1 MRQSSHLGTFI
12 REEIFKPRH
21 LTITAAARLLGVNRP
36 NLSNL
41 INGKISLS
49 KEMAAK
55 FEQSFEISA
64 EKLLAMQLEFDSEK
78 AVDEFPRV
86 KARPYVAPF
95 LEIHANDIELSFSRW
110 IDMRAKLAVFLRIL
124 IHSTTAHISKIDFP
138 GYEDSQRPGW
148 DGWLESPTGSAWV
161 PQGFSGWEFGVN
173 GDFKTKANKDF
184 QKSVKENSEDKRL
197 STVFVFVTPR
207 RWPGKKDWVD
217 KKKKLNL
224 WKDVIV
230 YDSSDLEQWVENS
243 IEAQVWLANQN
254 RIPSFGVKTLQTCWE
269 EWANVTAPF
278 LPKELFLSQIQQNE
292 KKIKDF
298 LVDSGKTRLIIAADS
313 VEEGL
318 AFVSCSFDHLPE
330 YKNRIL
336 VFDKQDVLP
345 KLLLGDV
352 NFIPVIHTQE
362 VEKDFAPYSSRVKAI
377 LIYPRNY
384 VLEPDIQLE
393 PLDCQS
399 FKKAFQSGSDNEEDW
414 IDEQYKRS
422 AGSLTVLRRQLATLP
437 TVQKPEWA
445 DKKELVDRLIPLM
458 LVGVWN
464 EKNESDKELLSLLAD
479 KSYDKIEKDINEL
492 LSLNDSPLWSIG
504 YSRGVISKIDSL
516 FAVSRYITTTQLE
529 AFFEIAKLVLSEDD
543 PALDLPECVRWSS
556 LLYGKT
562 REFSEQLREGIGETF
577 VLLAVYGDLL
587 FGSSR
592 ALDCGYRASRI
603 VENIL
608 LPLDS
613 RNLEANCNELP
624 VYAEAAPS
632 TFLRLIEDDLKN
644 EQPQVLALLRPVET
658 GYFGASCPRVGLL
671 RALELLAW
679 NSDFLPR
686 VATILAQ
693 MCQYEIKDNW
703 ANKPIFSLSQI
714 FDKWMPQTAASS
726 EERIAIFEQ
735 IFVRY
740 PKVAWQIAIQQFTIT
755 TWVGHYTYRP
765 KWRRDSYN
773 HGLNPNVEE
782 GKKFMEYVFSK
793 VINRKHY
800 SVDMLGDLVSKLRA
814 MNANE
819 QAKVWGVVENWLSD
833 GQSDE
838 DLAVLREKIR
848 VTVLSKNVRN
858 SAQKLGFA
866 EFSAKALE
874 VYKKLQPKNVV
885 LKNMWLFKNP
895 WVRESANESIDEETD
910 YRKRDKYIQEL
921 RVNALFEIVQNEGLP
936 GIVKLAQMGNASYV
950 IGSLLAEA
958 WVIDVSDIKKII
970 IEENVDDELIR
981 GMLDNLDVV
990 HFNRIANE
998 LFTRATNS
1006 QFLRFLLLS
1015 RYDKNTWDI
1024 VEKAPADIKTNYW
1037 FSVKPSYR
1045 YFDLNDFEFGA
1056 KKLLAAN
1063 RPDVAFN
1070 SVELEIEKISP
1081 QLVYQLLKA
1090 IPESLSKNRIDE
1102 YALER
1107 ALKVIND
1114 SHGFTLE
1121 QKANLEMLHIR
1132 QLSEPRLHL
1141 IKSPI
1146 PNLEKYVEQ
1155 HPEFFATAV
1164 CEVYKRD
1171 DLKDESDLVSTVKDS
1186 TGYHLLLETLRHTP
1200 GYVENNVVNSIQ
1212 KLLDWSN
1219 QVIEICQTRGRYFI
1233 AYRCV
1238 GQLLSRSTTGKDGI
1252 WPNEQVRGFLEKVDQ
1267 EDLINS
1273 MVIGKYNSRG
1283 PVWRDKGGRQE
1294 WKLSKQY
1301 ANWAEELK
1309 DEGFTVAARML
1320 SALVNIYEKEAEEF
1334 DMREKLELRLAHN

>member
-1 MRQSSHLGTFI
+1 MRQTRHLGTFI

-21 LTITAAARLLGVNRP
+21 LTVTAAARLLGVNRP

-64 EKLLAMQLEFDSEK
+64 EKLLALQLDFDSEK

-148 DGWLESPTGSAWV
+148 DGCLESSTGSAWV

-173 GDFKTKANKDF
+173 RDFKTKANKDF

-197 STVFVFVTPR
+197 FTTFVFVTPR
-207 RWPGKKDWVD
+207 RWSGKKDWVD
-217 KKKKLNL
+217 KQKKLNL

-243 IEAQVWLANQN
+243 IEAQVWFANQN
-254 RIPSFGVKTLQTCWE
+254 RIPSFGVKTLQTCWD
-269 EWANVTAPF
+269 EWSNVTAPV
-278 LPKELFLSQIQQNE
+278 LPEELFFSQIQQNE
-292 KKIKDF
+292 QKIKDF
-298 LVDSGKTRLIIAADS
+298 LVDSGKTRLTIAADS

-318 AFVSCSFDHLPE
+318 AFVSCSFDRLSE

-399 FKKAFQSGSDNEEDW
+399 FKKAFQSDSDNEEDW
-414 IDEQYKRS
+414 IEEQYKRS

-437 TVQKPEWA
+437 TIRRPEWA
-445 DKKELVDRLIPLM
+445 DKKELVDRLIPLV

-492 LSLNDSPLWSIG
+492 LSLNDSPLWSIDQC
-504 YSRGVISKIDSL
+504 RGVISKIDSL
-516 FAVSRYITTTQLE
+516 VTVSRYITTTQLE

-562 REFSEQLREGIGETF
+562 REFSTQLRKGIGETF
-577 VLLAVYGDLL
+577 VLLAVYGDFL

-592 ALDCGYRASRI
+592 ALGCGSRASRI

-608 LPLDS
+608 LPLNS
-613 RNLEANCNELP
+613 RKFEANCNELP
-624 VYAEAAPS
+624 VYAEAAPT
-632 TFLRLIEDDLKN
+632 TFLRIIEDDLKN
-644 EQPQVLALLRPVET
+644 EQPWVLALLRPVET

-671 RALELLAW
+671 HALELLAW

-686 VATILAQ
+686 VAIILAQ
-693 MCQYEIKDNW
+693 LCQYEIKDNW

-714 FDKWMPQTAASS
+714 FDKWMPQTAASLD
-726 EERIAIFEQ
+726 ERIAIFEQ
-735 IFVRY
+735 IFIRY
-740 PKVAWQIAIQQFTIT
+740 PKVAWQIAVQQFTPGT
-755 TWVGHYTYRP
+755 TWIGHYTYRP

-773 HGLNPNVEE
+773 HGLNPNAEE
-782 GKKFMEYVFSK
+782 GKKFMKYIFSK

-800 SVDMLGDLVSKLRA
+800 SVDMLCDLVSKLRA
-814 MNANE
+814 MKANE
-819 QAKVWGVVENWLSD
+819 QAKVWGVIENWLSD

-838 DLAVLREKIR
+838 DLAVLRENIR
-848 VTVLSKNVRN
+848 VLVLSKNVRKR
-858 SAQKLGFA
+858 AQKLGFA
-866 EFSAKALE
+866 EFTDKALE
-874 VYKKLQPKNVV
+874 VYKELQPKNVV
-885 LKNMWLFKNP
+885 IRNMWLFKNP

-910 YRKRDKYIQEL
+910 YRKREKNIREL
-921 RVNALFEIVQNEGLP
+921 RVNALFEIMQNEGLP

-950 IGSLLAEA
+950 IGSLLVEA

-970 IEENVDDELIR
+970 IEEKVDDELIR
-981 GMLDNLDVV
+981 GMLDNLDVA
-990 HFNRIANE
+990 HFNQMANE
-998 LFTRATNS
+998 ICTLATSS

-1015 RYDKNTWDI
+1015 PYDKNTWGI
-1024 VEKAPADIKTNYW
+1024 VEKAPSDIKTNYW
-1037 FSVKPSYR
+1037 FSVRPSYR
-1045 YFDLNDFEFGA
+1045 YFHLNDFEFGA

-1090 IPESLSKNRIDE
+1090 IPESSSKKRIDE

-1107 ALKVIND
+1107 ALKVINEA
-1114 SHGFTLE
+1114 HCFTLE

-1132 QLSEPRLHL
+1132 QLSESRLHL
-1141 IKSPI
+1141 TKSPI

-1155 HPEFFATAV
+1155 HPEFFAEIV
-1164 CEVYKRD
+1164 CLVYKRD
-1171 DLKDESDLVSTVKDS
+1171 DLKDEDDLVSVVKDS
-1186 TGYHLLLETLRHTP
+1186 TDYHLLLETLRHTP
-1200 GYVENNVVNSIQ
+1200 GYVENDVNNSIQ
-1212 KLLDWSN
+1212 KLLDWTN
-1219 QVIEICQTRGRYFI
+1219 QVIEICQTQGRYFI
-1233 AYRCV
+1233 AYRCI
-1238 GQLLSRSTTGKDGI
+1238 GSLLSRSSIGKDGI
-1252 WPNEQVRGFLEKVDQ
+1252 WPNEQVRGFLENVDQ
-1267 EDLINS
+1267 EGLIDS

-1294 WKLSKQY
+1294 RELSKQY
-1301 ANWAEELK
+1301 ANWAEVLK
-1309 DEGFTVAARML
+1309 DTGFTVATRML
-1320 SALVNIYEKEAEEF
+1320 RELVKIYENEAQEF
-1334 DMREKLELRLAHN
+1334 DMREMLELRLSV